1 MQIYIS
7 ADAFLRFKLTE
18 N

>member
-1 MQIYIS
+1 MQIYIC